1 MSGIHPVQQ
10 QQQHREP
17 CPPEWQPSWDSEA
30 TSCAKPLG
38 LPAASSCA
46 TGPWNGLF
54 FGVSSPRSPSRFTL
68 RRTPGCLLTGSR
80 VWILVNTECSCTQC
94 DGQRG
99 GVRAPPRRVL
109 GERQRGV
116 GSRGREMPGPQ
127 PNIAVSRL
135 PGLQASGNAISHPF
149 SAALSRKELVQSDQP
164 PLEAPPTCMH
174 RAGWRVPPMG

>member
-1 MSGIHPVQQ
+1 MQQ

-54 FGVSSPRSPSRFTL
+54 FGVSPPTSPLRFTL

-80 VWILVNTECSCTQC
+80 VWILVNTECSCAQC

-99 GVRAPPRRVL
+99 GVRDPPRRVL

-116 GSRGREMPGPQ
+116 GSRGREMPQAPAQ
-127 PNIAVSRL
+127 PR
-135 PGLQASGNAISHPF
+135 
-149 SAALSRKELVQSDQP
+149 
-164 PLEAPPTCMH
+164 C
-174 RAGWRVPPMG
+174 VPPARPSGVWQRHLPSLLCSFEPEGAGAVRPAAPGSPTHMHA